1 MPQAGRND
9 PCPCNSGRK
18 YKDCCLARH
27 ELRPAGAVSPATRES
42 ALTKLLTFA
51 FSPAFDS
58 DHSVAEAIFWGD
70 LLKDAARFD
79 VQRLLDSEEGAFKYN
94 SWFLFDWEV
103 EDEGTVADL
112 FLEEQHADLT
122 AAERRFLAG
131 LTRAPLRLYEVE
143 QVHRGE
149 GMTLRDVWSG
159 DCVRVSERTASRQ
172 IVTWDLLAA
181 RATPD
186 GAGGRVFEGG
196 LYLYPASMKG
206 EIVGHFRRLY
216 RRFLRKA
223 PDGDS
228 NAFFRRHGMV
238 FNHLWLKLVAYPD
251 PPAVVT
257 SDGEPLIF
265 CRVVFDAADADGVQR
280 LVAGRD
286 GVQPVDGSLVWE
298 EAGPGGPRELG
309 RWSVDDGRV
318 VFETTSQSRAARGR
332 AWLEAFAGDLV
343 RYRATAL
350 EPVEHTMAELRRRQS
365 LPAAPPPA
373 GESDPV
379 RDLYDRH
386 YRLWLDRPHVDLGGR
401 TPRRAAGTKLWRAR
415 LIDVLKQAENSAE
428 RDALQGRPSYDFSW
442 IWDELGLDRP
452 RLSS

>member
-1 MPQAGRND
+1 MPPAGRND

-27 ELRPAGAVSPATRES
+27 ERRPADAISPATRES
-42 ALTKLLTFA
+42 ALTKLLAFA

-58 DHSVAEAIFWGD
+58 DHSAAEAIFWGD
-70 LLKDAARFD
+70 LLKDAAHFE
-79 VQRLLDSEEGAFKYN
+79 VQGLLDSEEAAFKYN

-112 FLEEQHADLT
+112 FLEEQHADLNE
-122 AAERRFLAG
+122 AERRFLAG

-149 GMTLRDVWSG
+149 SLTVRDLWSG
-159 DCVRVSERTASRQ
+159 DCFRVAERTASRQ
-172 IVTWDLLAA
+172 IVTWDLLGA
-181 RATPD
+181 RVTPD
-186 GAGGRVFEGG
+186 ADSGRIFEGG

-206 EIVGHFRRLY
+206 EVLGHFRRLY
-216 RRFLRKA
+216 RRFLRKTPA
-223 PDGDS
+223 GDS

-238 FNHLWLKLVAYPD
+238 FNHLWLRLVAYPE

-265 CRVVFDAADADGVQR
+265 CRVVFEAADPGRIQG
-280 LVAGRD
+280 LIAGRD
-286 GVQPVDGSLVWE
+286 GVRPLDGSLALE

-309 RWSVDDGRV
+309 RWSVEDGRV

-350 EPVEHTMAELRRRQS
+350 EPVEQTMAELRRRRS
-365 LPAAPPPA
+365 LPAVPLPPVDCDA
-373 GESDPV
+373 V

-386 YRLWLDRPHVDLGGR
+386 YRLWLDRRHPDLGGR
-401 TPRRAAGTKLWRAR
+401 TPRRAAGTKLWRTR
-415 LIDVLKQAENSAE
+415 LVDVLKQAENAAE

-452 RLSS
+452 RSSS